1 MYCFQ
6 WIDFILDQINEAK
19 NVNRVVDNEVAGK
32 LFTELVDNNE
42 KILDGKINSD
52 TIKNIVRFITEDDR
66 DKKYVKILRALCICN
81 SKGVL
86 KNQAQLTNLI
96 LSNQQTTQYFIFK
109 IEVEEEDI
117 LLSFPALAACKS
129 YSKRGVRMGHGKD
142 AKIPLKQLQME
153 SEAIDG
159 GRSYS
164 YFIELIHF
172 LADLCYE
179 GFTQAIKWLQRVFDF
194 ETLLDVLNAEDKN
207 YEIKDAFC
215 HLFTNLWVDL
225 PEYTK
230 LKVDLTTVEWDRLK
244 DNYNFPTL
252 DIADLLK
259 FKPIK
264 YYVSQTISYHFIDID
279 LQKPE
284 TVHQV
289 SFLNSIIHL
298 AWNMMELGLYNELRE
313 INSLVKGLK
322 KVLKNSYAQNHMR
335 SNPDLDFIS
344 LEKMKSSYSFR
355 KDLMV
360 KSYDGNIA
368 ASKMRE
374 CRISICYF
382 FEYISRIQIMLKQYT
397 LIFRLKN
404 TIATSCNSQS
414 LGERGLKGKRFHEID
429 SKFKADLKYQGTF
442 VNIPDMITKFSFLIK
457 DMNKKDEFVK
467 TSVESQSTRDLVS
480 VLLSMSFDK
489 HVKAKT
495 TALNL
500 ILSLFSNCLYLTES
514 ISKVTC
520 VERPMKDYN
529 DYVNNLRTSLVAT
542 SIQFKSMTEVSTE
555 TLYLT
560 VRQQMENLFDHTA
573 EQMPI
578 RNQDVVPEP
587 EGEEVAMSQGAKM
600 DIFDSYVLFFKEN
613 SVTKTKQD
621 IVRGS
626 GLLEL
631 LISFLGMT
639 LQYPDKSE
647 NRLDIELR
655 EIIFKILT
663 MLLADNEDNQFIALK
678 KLDTLWP
685 CFFLNTTTIG
695 SLLCLQAIVSNF
707 KKLLFDEKLSM
718 SIIQAITYKLKGEDK
733 KQENYIH
740 KCLVYINILARCC
753 DYFGNP
759 IKRNQS
765 TIIKGFIDDGSFV

>member
-1 MYCFQ
+1 M
-6 WIDFILDQINEAK
+6 
-19 NVNRVVDNEVAGK
+19 DNEVAGK

-42 KILDGKINSD
+42 KILDGKINRD
-52 TIKNIVRFITEDDR
+52 TIKNIVRFITEDER
-66 DKKYVKILRALCICN
+66 DKKYVKILRALCICD

-86 KNQAQLTNLI
+86 KNQTQLTNLI

-117 LLSFPALAACKS
+117 VLNFPALAACKS
-129 YSKRGVRMGHGKD
+129 YSKRGVRMGQGKD

-159 GRSYS
+159 GKSYS

-179 GFTQAIKWLQRVFDF
+179 GFTQAIKWLQRIFDF
-194 ETLLDVLNAEDKN
+194 ETLLDILNAEDKN

-244 DNYNFPTL
+244 DNYTFPSL
-252 DIADLLK
+252 DISDLLK

-289 SFLNSIIHL
+289 SFLNSIIRL
-298 AWNMMELGLYNELRE
+298 AWKMMELGLYNELRE

-322 KVLKNSYAQNHMR
+322 KVLKNSYSQNQVR
-335 SNPDLDFIS
+335 QDLDLIS
-344 LEKMKSSYSFR
+344 LEKTKSSYSFR
-355 KDLMV
+355 KDLIG
-360 KSYDGNIA
+360 KSSDGSVG

-404 TIATSCNSQS
+404 TIATSCNSIS
-414 LGERGLKGKRFHEID
+414 LGEKALKGKRYRTQDPHIKTE
-429 SKFKADLKYQGTF
+429 LKYQGTYI
-442 VNIPDMITKFSFLIK
+442 NIPDMITKFSFLIK

-467 TSVESQSTRDLVS
+467 TSLESQSTRDLVS

-555 TLYLT
+555 TLYLS

-578 RNQDVVPEP
+578 RNQEIVAEP
-587 EGEEVAMSQGAKM
+587 EGEEIAVVPAPKM
-600 DIFDSYVLFFKEN
+600 DIFDSYILFFKEN
-613 SVTKTKQD
+613 SVTRTKQD
-621 IVRGS
+621 IFRGS

-631 LISFLGMT
+631 LISFLGLT
-639 LQYPDKSE
+639 LQYPDRSDSK
-647 NRLDIELR
+647 LDVQLR

-663 MLLADNEDNQFIALK
+663 MILTDNEDNQFIALK

-685 CFFLNTTTIG
+685 CFFLGTTTIG

-707 KKLLFDEKLSM
+707 KKLLFDEKLSV
-718 SIIQAITYKLKGEDK
+718 SIIQAITYKLKVEDR
-733 KQENYIH
+733 KQENYIQ

-753 DYFGNP
+753 DYYGNP

-765 TIIKGFIDDGSFV
+765 TIIKGFIEDGNLFLTF

>member
-1 MYCFQ
+1 
-6 WIDFILDQINEAK
+6 LDQINEAK

-66 DKKYVKILRALCICN
+66 DKKYVKILRALCICD

-86 KNQAQLTNLI
+86 KNQTQLTNLI
-96 LSNQQTTQYFIFK
+96 LSSQETSQYFIFK
-109 IEVEEEDI
+109 VEVEEEDI

-129 YSKRGVRMGHGKD
+129 YSKRGVRMGQGKD
-142 AKIPLKQLQME
+142 TKIPLKQLQTE
-153 SEAIDG
+153 SEALDG
-159 GRSYS
+159 GKSYS

-179 GFTQAIKWLQRVFDF
+179 GFTQAIKWLQRIFDF
-194 ETLLDVLNAEDKN
+194 EILLDILNSEDKN

-244 DNYNFPTL
+244 DNYTFPTL
-252 DIADLLK
+252 DIGDLLK

-284 TVHQV
+284 TVYQV

-298 AWNMMELGLYNELRE
+298 AWKMMELGLYNELRE

-322 KVLKNSYAQNHMR
+322 KVLKNSYSQNHIR
-335 SNPDLDFIS
+335 QDLDLIS
-344 LEKMKSSYSFR
+344 LEKMRSSYSFR
-355 KDLMV
+355 KEIIA

-368 ASKMRE
+368 AAKMRE

-404 TIATSCNSQS
+404 TIATSCNS
-414 LGERGLKGKRFHEID
+414 LTLDERSQKGKRIHEPD
-429 SKFKADLKYQGTF
+429 SNYKAELKYQGIH
-442 VNIPDMITKFSFLIK
+442 VDIPDMVSKFSFLVK

-467 TSVESQSTRDLVS
+467 SSAESQSTRDLVA

-489 HVKAKT
+489 HIKAKT

-542 SIQFKSMTEVSTE
+542 SIQFKSMTEVSME
-555 TLYLT
+555 TLYIT

-573 EQMPI
+573 DQLPI
-578 RNQDVVPEP
+578 RNQEMVAEP
-587 EGEEVAMSQGAKM
+587 EGEEIVLSQGVKV

-613 SVTKTKQD
+613 SVSATKQD

-631 LISFLGMT
+631 LISFLGLT
-639 LQYPDKSE
+639 LQYPDRGASK
-647 NRLDIELR
+647 LDIQLR
-655 EIIFKILT
+655 ETIFKLLN
-663 MLLADNEDNQFIALK
+663 MLLIDNEDNQFIALK

-685 CFFLNTTTIG
+685 CFFLNDTTIG
-695 SLLCLQAIVSNF
+695 SLMCLESIVSNF
-707 KKLLFDEKLSM
+707 KKLLFDEKLSA
-718 SIIQAITYKLKGEDK
+718 SIIQAITYKLKVEDR

-740 KCLVYINILARCC
+740 KCLVYINVLAKCC
-753 DYFGNP
+753 EYSGNP

-765 TIIKGFIDDGSFV
+765 TIIKGFIDDGRF